1 MVKKLFLLFFLIF
14 CINLAFADDRALYVD
29 GFSNILGSPTKED
42 KLLKFAE
49 KYSFN
54 TLMLYDLNKV
64 DKRFS
69 LTDPRKNNVLAEFI
83 SKARLK
89 FGINHIGAIGEAASF
104 FINRIHVYNTSRN
117 KIEEKFDI
125 YNLEYEYWS
134 NKASGD
140 GGYYCINYLE
150 ENQLACG
157 RKSSFQFFLNNLKKL
172 KELALESDLEIKT
185 EAYVSYYTTNEIN
198 EISKVCDKIVVRAF
212 GNSPKMSFASAKKN
226 LENLLKTKS
235 RVSTS
240 ILFSTKITNLGRWL
254 KYDSLERAES
264 LFLREMNIKN
274 GLLEK
279 YVNLVEFSYHTFS
292 DLEKSTSYYS
302 YSKN

>member
-1 MVKKLFLLFFLIF
+1 MIKKLLLFFFLIF
-14 CINLAFADDRALYVD
+14 CINLSYTADRTLYVD

-49 KYSFN
+49 RNSFN
-54 TLMLYDLNKV
+54 TLILYELNKV

-150 ENQLACG
+150 ENQLPCG

-172 KELALESDLEIKT
+172 KELASESKIEIKT
-185 EAYVSYYTTNEIN
+185 EAYVSYYTSSEIN
-198 EISKVCDKIVVRAF
+198 EISKVCDKVVVRAF
-212 GNSPKMSFASAKKN
+212 GNSPKLCFASAKKN

-235 RVSTS
+235 KIQTS

-254 KYDSLERAES
+254 KYDSLDRAES

-279 YVNLVEFSYHTFS
+279 YINLIGFSYHTFS
-292 DLEKSTSYYS
+292 DLEKSMSYYS